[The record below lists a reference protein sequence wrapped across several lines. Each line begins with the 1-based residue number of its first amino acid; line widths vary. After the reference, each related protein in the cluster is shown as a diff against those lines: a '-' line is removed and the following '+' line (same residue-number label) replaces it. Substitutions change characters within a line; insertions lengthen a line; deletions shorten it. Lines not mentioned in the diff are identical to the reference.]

1 MKNKI
6 TKKEDITICI
16 DEICSSLLRIW
27 TFIKKSLP
35 WFLCV
40 YLIIVMLISLI
51 CIASLRETVVG
62 QLKSLAVVSIYWE
75 LINYLVFI
83 NWVAGVLFF
92 PMVLIWGV
100 LCYCVWLLFSP
111 LMDLCCNLFSPDDSK
126 WRFSG
131 VRYHK
136 MVDSSVRRRVKPVK
150 YVLLV
155 LVAIFL
161 CFAIPPIVKSFVK
174 IISLYIYLVIFLV
187 PIVFAYI
194 WFFYLMVR
202 RSRRNTRRFDYY
214 FFSKQVIRNKLSVII
229 SFLVFIALLGN
240 VFIPVLFGEL
250 AYITNLGPRL
260 MLKNLEY
267 EQKYQKLVEDGY
279 TNTKNPRVV
288 NLPSPNE
295 MRNYMWYLLDLDDN
309 FKPNIL
315 IKQFQQGMFFIV
327 TIACFFQ
334 IAIPSIGNAV
344 VYRKYRDGLKKIIW
358 STINSIVIVG
368 CLHFLVEKAYFVD
381 TSKVIG
387 LTTLFLFVVSISLSH
402 GAVDPLKAER

>member
-1 MKNKI
+1 MKNEI
-6 TKKEDITICI
+6 TKKEDIKICI
-16 DEICSSLLRIW
+16 DEMCSSLLRIW

-40 YLIIVMLISLI
+40 YLIIVMLISLV
-51 CIASLRETVVG
+51 CITSLRETVVG
-62 QLKSLAVVSIYWE
+62 QLKSLSAVSLYWE

-83 NWVAGVLFF
+83 NWVAGVLFI
-92 PMVLIWGV
+92 PIVLIWGV

-126 WRFSG
+126 WRFSRA
-131 VRYHK
+131 RYHK

-150 YVLLV
+150 CVLLV

-161 CFAIPPIVKSFVK
+161 CFAIPPIAHSLVKV
-174 IISLYIYLVIFLV
+174 IYLCIYLFIFLV
-187 PIVFAYI
+187 PIVIAYV

-214 FFSKQVIRNKLSVII
+214 FFSKQAIRNKLSGII

-250 AYITNLGPRL
+250 AYITNSGPRL

-295 MRNYMWYLLDLDDN
+295 MRNYMWYFLDLDDN

-327 TIACFFQ
+327 TIVCFFEV
-334 IAIPSIGNAV
+334 AIPSIGNAV